1 MEQEL
6 LEISEDRVEAVED
19 QQVIELPAYLLDKVG
34 GGGIVVNT
42 L

>member
-1 MEQEL
+1 MEQL

-19 QQVIELPAYLLDKVG
+19 EQVIELPAYLLDKVG
-34 GGGIVVNT
+34 GGGSVCTT